1 MDLSGEKL
9 QIIEWVTRQDK
20 AGSLLKVLSLI
31 GQLDNETV
39 DGARIMGYR
48 KGGAIVRGKELSD
61 SLSEGLTDIQNGN
74 LISLDQIE
82 SESEQW

>member
-61 SLSEGLTDIQNGN
+61 SLSEGLEDMKNGN
-74 LISLDQIE
+74 LISMDQIE

>member
-9 QIIEWVTRQDK
+9 QISEWVTRQDK
-20 AGSLLKVLSLI
+20 AGNLLKVLSLI

-61 SLSEGLTDIQNGN
+61 SLSEGLEDMKNGN
-74 LISLDQIE
+74 LISMDQIE